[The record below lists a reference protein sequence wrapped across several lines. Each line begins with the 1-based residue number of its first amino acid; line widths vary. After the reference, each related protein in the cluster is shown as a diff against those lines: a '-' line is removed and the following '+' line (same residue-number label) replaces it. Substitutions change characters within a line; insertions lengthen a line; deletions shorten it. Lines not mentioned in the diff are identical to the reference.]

1 MAELKHL
8 PSTSSVDSI
17 VEVLEKDAGVIIDN
31 IVNSDFL
38 VELNEELNP
47 FLSIKIEFTSS
58 VDRSEISTLL
68 IFKLLCEN
76 KSIVINNN
84 KRDKYLFSILIL

>member
-17 VEVLEKDAGVIIDN
+17 LEVLERDAGVIIDN

-47 FLSIKIEFTSS
+47 FLSSDNLGCLLYTSPS
-58 VDRSEISTLL
+58 PRDATL
-68 IFKLLCEN
+68 
-76 KSIVINNN
+76 S
-84 KRDKYLFSILIL
+84 RMPSSA

>member
-47 FLSIKIEFTSS
+47 FLSIDNLGRDEFTGFKTNRIGALIA
-58 VDRSEISTLL
+58 RSKKCRE
-68 IFKLLCEN
+68 
-76 KSIVINNN
+76 
-84 KRDKYLFSILIL
+84 

>member
-31 IVNSDFL
+31 IVNPDFL
-38 VELNEELNP
+38 VELN
-47 FLSIKIEFTSS
+47 LS
-58 VDRSEISTLL
+58 L
-68 IFKLLCEN
+68 IH
-76 KSIVINNN
+76 I
-84 KRDKYLFSILIL
+84 

>member
-31 IVNSDFL
+31 IVNPDFL
-38 VELNEELNP
+38 EELNEELKP
-47 FLSIKIEFTSS
+47 FLSSDNL
-58 VDRSEISTLL
+58 V
-68 IFKLLCEN
+68 
-76 KSIVINNN
+76 
-84 KRDKYLFSILIL
+84 RD

>member
-31 IVNSDFL
+31 IVNKSKHDCCL
-38 VELNEELNP
+38 
-47 FLSIKIEFTSS
+47 KS
-58 VDRSEISTLL
+58 V
-68 IFKLLCEN
+68 
-76 KSIVINNN
+76 
-84 KRDKYLFSILIL
+84 

>member
-17 VEVLEKDAGVIIDN
+17 LEVLERDAGVIIYN
-31 IVNSDFL
+31 VVNFDFL

-47 FLSIKIEFTSS
+47 FFSS
-58 VDRSEISTLL
+58 DNLG
-68 IFKLLCEN
+68 
-76 KSIVINNN
+76 
-84 KRDKYLFSILIL
+84 RD